1 MFINLCRLTEYTGGR
16 KKLDSYTDIHEA
28 IKAAEAYVETA
39 QDLGE
44 DVELVIDFHYER
56 KEKKDNGSK

>member
-16 KKLDSYTDIHEA
+16 EKLDSYTDIHEA
-28 IKAAEAYVETA
+28 IRAAEAYVETA
-39 QDLGE
+39 QEFGE

-56 KEKKDNGSK
+56 KETKDYGS

>member
-39 QDLGE
+39 PHLGA
-44 DVELVIDFHYER
+44 DAAPVIAFHYER
-56 KEKKDNGSK
+56 KEKKDNGSE